1 MRRATVVIAAAM
13 LAIPSLAGGA
23 KPPTV
28 GQVAPDF
35 ELQLIDGTRVK
46 LADLRG
52 QVVVLN
58 FWATWC
64 VPCRRE
70 LPLLDAY
77 YNVQAKNGLKV
88 YAITTEGS
96 VPLYQMKKLFA
107 AMRMLP
113 ARGIKGPYRDLGGVP
128 TNYVIDRVGRI
139 RYAKAGAFELDA
151 LNTILVPLLQERA
164 PPIQRISAA
173 TPGSSLPSIHSR
185 NAPPAVETK
194 VKSSATPA

>member
-1 MRRATVVIAAAM
+1 MLRIGMAIAAA
-13 LAIPSLAGGA
+13 SLATSALAASA
-23 KPPTV
+23 KPLAV
-28 GQVAPDF
+28 GQIAPDF

-46 LADLRG
+46 LTDLRG

-64 VPCRRE
+64 VPCRKE

-77 YNVQAKNGLKV
+77 YSVQAKNGLKV

-113 ARGIKGPYRDLGGVP
+113 ARGIKGPYRDLGAVP
-128 TNYVIDRVGRI
+128 TNYVIDRAGRI
-139 RYAKAGAFELDA
+139 RYAKAGAFELDT
-151 LNTILVPLLQERA
+151 LNAILVPLLREHA
-164 PPIQRISAA
+164 PMVQRMSAA
-173 TPGSSLPSIHSR
+173 TPGSSRPSIHSR